1 MPVTVTCGCGNPLHV
16 SDHLMGKSVGCPS
29 CGAILDVPASRSPEP
44 APKAAPAAEES
55 VRYQH
60 PGPPAPAPDP
70 ALSWGHFVLRS
81 LALALGIVGGL
92 GAGTV
97 GVFLYSDLVRPYSQE
112 IVKDAE
118 ASLAG
123 DPRAREYL
131 SPEKARQT
139 LAEHYRDLTV
149 AGLLVAAGLL
159 GPVGGLLAFWR
170 WRWSAAGVLVA
181 TAVAPVPLLPR
192 IVILT
197 LPLLFSAALALLVR
211 PTRKMRPGMKR
222 KGPTRV
228 LR

>member
-1 MPVTVTCGCGNPLHV
+1 
-16 SDHLMGKSVGCPS
+16 
-29 CGAILDVPASRSPEP
+29 
-44 APKAAPAAEES
+44 
-55 VRYQH
+55 
-60 PGPPAPAPDP
+60 
-70 ALSWGHFVLRS
+70 
-81 LALALGIVGGL
+81 LALGIVGGL